1 MLTISC
7 NLMGFC
13 VKKPTEQKK
22 PLSKIAE
29 CFTIF
34 FKKHSV
40 QGHRKA
46 HLQGYWRNTS
56 DH

>member
-56 DH
+56 DY